1 MDWQDISAGR
11 CFIVRKTLRSN
22 SNENQ
27 TAMNPETNPAGEP
40 IHRQRPGFIKPLEK
54 VSGNPTI
61 KIDGNATTT
70 DQSGSL
76 ANPQRDNTI
85 APGFG
90 KGSAGGG
97 KPPDGAERGITNR
110 SENRGSSDSSGL
122 GLLPRLDPVALADGL
137 IAVAPEDTFEGQEHQ
152 VFRDASSG
160 VAVKLTQPAAF
171 GARGSLSGYLT
182 QMKVINELFG
192 DQVTVDG
199 TVQFPG
205 ETGSRL
211 VSTQPWVHGD
221 ESSLE
226 EIGVYMRRKG
236 FVRLFDGAWWNP
248 STELQVTDALPKN
261 FRTDC
266 LRRVHPID
274 LIVAW
279 PSARAQERLE
289 DMVNAQPQPDPLPE
303 PAALQAKSPT

>member
-1 MDWQDISAGR
+1 
-11 CFIVRKTLRSN
+11 
-22 SNENQ
+22 
-27 TAMNPETNPAGEP
+27 MNPETNPAGEP
-40 IHRQRPGFIKPLEK
+40 IQRQRPGFIKSLVT

-61 KIDGNATTT
+61 KIDGYATTT

-76 ANPQRDNTI
+76 ANPQRNI
-85 APGFG
+85 ADTSGLDQ
-90 KGSAGGG
+90 GSVGGG
-97 KPPDGAERGITNR
+97 KPEDSAERGIADR
-110 SENRGSSDSSGL
+110 SENRGSSDSPGL
-122 GLLPRLDPVALADGL
+122 GSLPGLDPVALADGL

-152 VFRDASSG
+152 VFRDVSSG
-160 VAVKLTQPAAF
+160 MAVKLTQPAAF

-236 FVRLFDGAWWNP
+236 FVRLFDGAWWDP

-274 LIVAW
+274 LIVGW

-303 PAALQAKSPT
+303 PAALQAKSPA